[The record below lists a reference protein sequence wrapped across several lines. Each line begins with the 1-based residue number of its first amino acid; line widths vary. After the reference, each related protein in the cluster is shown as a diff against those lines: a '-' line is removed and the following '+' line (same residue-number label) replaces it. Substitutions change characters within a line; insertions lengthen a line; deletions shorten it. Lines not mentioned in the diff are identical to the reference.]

1 MNMTMGT
8 SLNFILLDNGTII
21 NVEDIY
27 CVEKTWRNI
36 LLKMKHHDLEIA
48 ISEHDYQVLI
58 KKLIVE

>member
-1 MNMTMGT
+1 MTMGT

-27 CVEKTWRNI
+27 CVEKTWHNI

>member
-1 MNMTMGT
+1 MTMGT

-27 CVEKTWRNI
+27 CVEKTWHNNI